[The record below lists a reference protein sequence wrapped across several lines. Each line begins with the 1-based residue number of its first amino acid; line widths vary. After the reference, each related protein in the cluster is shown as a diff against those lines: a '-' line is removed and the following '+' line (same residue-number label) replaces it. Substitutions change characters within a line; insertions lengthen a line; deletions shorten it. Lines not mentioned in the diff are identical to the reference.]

1 MFSNLAIALS
11 AMVLVR
17 VRHSRAGSDNQAS
30 AVDAQQTA
38 ASVRIKN
45 IEEACEYGVSQK
57 PDPPHGIRSQQGAV
71 QPAAE
76 YQDRRM
82 PEDCGYCS
90 QSSHHDAGLQASKL
104 MDPARV
110 IEEAKAAAAAGATR

>member
-57 PDPPHGIRSQQGAV
+57 PAISTSNWMREV
-71 QPAAE
+71 
-76 YQDRRM
+76 M
-82 PEDCGYCS
+82 
-90 QSSHHDAGLQASKL
+90 
-104 MDPARV
+104 
-110 IEEAKAAAAAGATR
+110 